1 MASLI
6 ATFGVLLFSLFILY
20 LRDRY
25 IGMMVAKFV
34 FQFILSI
41 TFLVILWL
49 ILYFLAL
56 KFFPNM

>member
-20 LRDRY
+20 LHDRY